1 MQVADLLLEF
11 DSIFSTPVD
20 LPPLKGH
27 EHQINLKE
35 GAQAICQR
43 HYKYPYY
50 QKNEIKKIVKELL
63 FVGSIRN
70 SCNPFASPVL
80 LLRKAYGSWRMCIDY
95 KALNQETNKDKYP
108 IPINKDQNIPKTTFR
123 IHEGHYEFLV
133 MPFGLTNAPSTFQS
147 LMNVVFKPF

>member
-20 LPPLKGH
+20 LPPLKGN

-43 HYKYPYY
+43 PYKYPYY

-63 FVGSIRN
+63 FVGSTRN

-80 LLRKAYGSWRMCIDY
+80 LLRKADGSWRMCIDY

-108 IPINKDQNIPKTTFR
+108 IPVNKDQNIPKTTFR